1 MEQRI
6 ANAVGKM
13 HVNKVSQTD
22 IAKKMGVTN
31 DYIWMILNGKKKP
44 ANAETRIMT
53 AISDI
58 IRERENKS
66 NA

>member
-1 MEQRI
+1 MEQWI

-31 DYIWMILNGKKKP
+31 DYIWMILNGKKSPK
-44 ANAETRIMT
+44 NAEARIKS
-53 AISDI
+53 AIAEI
-58 IRERENKS
+58 IREREN
-66 NA
+66 NE

>member
-1 MEQRI
+1 MENWI
-6 ANAVGKM
+6 ANAIGEM
-13 HVNKVSQTD
+13 HVNGIKQEDV
-22 IAKKMGVTN
+22 AKKMGVRR
-31 DYIWMILNGKKKP
+31 DYLNKILNGKKSP